1 MALYDTNG
9 VRVKMQDISQI
20 RVKLTGKT
28 LAGIKFTT
36 PPTTTEYFVGD
47 TMDWTGAVV
56 STINEMGTAIEDVTS
71 QCTFSPVSGY
81 EFTTSD
87 VSNYKQLTATCTID
101 GVTYTAT
108 MACKVITTDLES
120 MTWEQ
125 ISNYIKAGKAN
136 RMVGGTKSFVYDGN
150 TYNAKLISAND
161 GTGDYADWY
170 PANTADFL
178 CNEVT
183 PTTVRYS
190 TTSPSSW
197 KQSNLRTVSAGIYD
211 ELPSDLKAVIIGRT
225 HKFKQQANSAT
236 MEEVTDNVWVPSAY
250 EFGVIASNA
259 GAGESLDW
267 NKRWFGAGQSPA
279 LVDASNTS
287 VNRPYWTSSIFDNA
301 ATKVTY
307 LRAGGGNKSYSGTV
321 PNQNYVPIAF
331 RLGQA

>member
-1 MALYDTNG
+1 MILYDPTG

-20 RVKLTGKT
+20 RVKLTGKL

-36 PPTTTEYFVGD
+36 PPATEYFVGD
-47 TMDWTGAVV
+47 TMDWTGVVV
-56 STINEMGTAIEDVTS
+56 STINEMGTAIENVTS
-71 QCTFSPVSGY
+71 QCTFSPASGY

-108 MACKVITTDLES
+108 MTCKVITADLES

-161 GTGDYADWY
+161 GTGAYAAWY

-178 CNEVT
+178 CDEVT
-183 PTTVRYS
+183 PSTAQYS
-190 TTSPSSW
+190 TSSPSVW
-197 KQSNLRTVSAGIYD
+197 KQSNLRTVSANIYNG
-211 ELPSDLKAVIIGRT
+211 LPSDLQAVIIGRT
-225 HKFKQQANSAT
+225 HQFKAQANSAT
-236 MEEVTDNVWVPSAY
+236 MEEITDNVWVPSAY

-259 GAGESLDW
+259 GSGESLDW
-267 NKRWFGAGQSPA
+267 NKQWFEEKQSPA

-287 VNRPYWTSSIFDNA
+287 TTRPYWTSSIFDNS
-301 ATKVTY
+301 ATKATY
-307 LRAGGGNKSYSGTV
+307 LGAGGGNASRSATV
-321 PNQNYVPIAF
+321 TTQVYVPIAF